1 MREYF
6 FNFYLFIKI
15 CFSRYDLLSL
25 CFLRFFLI
33 TLCEVVFT
41 LFDRTTNS
49 KYDEEKKRDWSFERS
64 ITLSRFI
71 RFFSLLFFF
80 FVFSYYTGQY
90 NMYFAKLLICSR
102 SLIVWLLP
110 QSMFDLFN
118 LCLVFRALYF
128 VYSGVGSTCSELYGG
143 LSKRKFDY

>member
-25 CFLRFFLI
+25 CFLRLFLI
-33 TLCEVVFT
+33 TLCEVVVT

-49 KYDEEKKRDWSFERS
+49 KYDEEKRLGHLNL

-143 LSKRKFDY
+143 LHKRKFDY